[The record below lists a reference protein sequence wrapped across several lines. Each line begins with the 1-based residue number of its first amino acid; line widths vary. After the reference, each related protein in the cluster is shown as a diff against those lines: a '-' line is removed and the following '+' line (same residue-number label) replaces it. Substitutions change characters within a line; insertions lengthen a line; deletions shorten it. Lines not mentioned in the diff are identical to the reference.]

1 MLTKEA
7 LVKEFEKEF
16 KKYYEVELFRKE
28 GFARK
33 KCATCG
39 KAFWSTTDALNCGDS
54 AHNDYSFF
62 AKERGK
68 KEQLTYTQFW
78 KLYADFW
85 KKHGHEVL
93 GRYPVICRWRDDL
106 YFTIASIVDFQRLEK
121 GKVVFEYPANPL
133 MVPQICLRFVDIANV
148 GVTGR
153 HFSCFMMAGQHS
165 FNEKKGVSD
174 GKDGKSGKIKN
185 NPYWKDKC
193 IELNYKF
200 LTEILKIPKNEI
212 TYGEDL
218 WHMPDFSAFGPSIE
232 SFSGGLELVN
242 SVFMQFRALEDGSF
256 EELDT
261 RVIDVG
267 WGFERLLWFYNR
279 TPSAYDSVFP
289 EEIKYMKEKS
299 GLKVDKELFDSY
311 SKLASKLNIEEVH
324 NLREEKERIARA
336 LGITLQ
342 ELERTISPLQAIYA
356 IADHSRTLLFA
367 LSDGALPS
375 NSAGG
380 YNLRILLRRAFGFI
394 DEYNLDFD
402 MHEIMKLQA
411 KNYKDIFPELS
422 ENMDGIG
429 KILSIE
435 RRKYGETKEKARR
448 LAAEILRKGE
458 FDTQKLSMLYESHGL
473 TPEILEKVAS
483 EMKIEAKVPTD
494 FYRKVT
500 ERHIME
506 AKGAKDPLLNDPMF
520 EKLPKTKLVYYDD
533 PNKLEDMGKVL
544 AIFGNRIVL
553 DKTIIYPEGGGQVA
567 DYGIIGD
574 ARVVDA
580 QKLDGIVLHQIE
592 TRDGGKGSH
601 ISLKEGASYA
611 IKVDAERRMSLR
623 RHHTSTHLMI
633 AACRQVLGNHIWQA
647 GAKKEESE
655 AHLDITHYEKPG
667 VGELQK
673 IENIANGHVL
683 INVKTNIR
691 FMDRGEAE
699 KKYGF
704 RLYQGGGAIGNIIR
718 VVEYPGIDVEACGG
732 LHCDYSSQ
740 PGIVKIVGCEQIQ
753 DGVVRIRYKAGGQAL
768 KWIQKREEILKNASG
783 ELSVQ
788 EDQLPNTV
796 KRFFDE
802 WKERG
807 KQLERAHADIA
818 ESTVKKLIH
827 EAKEKAGK
835 LEEKGPISAELGLSL
850 PLLEKVALEVAK
862 VDGLAI
868 IVWNKEGFVAAAVN
882 AKSGLDA
889 LELLKAKGAKGGGN
903 KNFARGKIEGAGR
916 PDRGKE

>member
-1 MLTKEA
+1 MSVSMLSKEK
-7 LVKEFEKEF
+7 LVAEFEKEYR
-16 KKYYEVELFRKE
+16 KYYEVELFRKE
-28 GFARK
+28 GFTRK
-33 KCATCG
+33 KCKTCQ

-62 AKERGK
+62 DKERAK
-68 KEQLTYTQFW
+68 KDQLTYSQFW

-93 GRYPVICRWRDDL
+93 SRYPVICRWRDDL

-153 HFSCFMMAGQHS
+153 HFSCFMMAGQHA
-165 FNEKKGVSD
+165 FNENWKISGLAGSVGRGPVENAKSENID
-174 GKDGKSGKIKN
+174 GGKISLLESKGLKGKFQSTKPAQ

-200 LTEILKIPKNEI
+200 LTQVLKIPKDEI
-212 TYGEDL
+212 TYVEDL

-289 EEIKYMKEKS
+289 QEIEFMKKRS
-299 GLKVDKELFDSY
+299 GLNIDKALFESY

-324 NLREEKERIARA
+324 NIKGEKERIAKA
-336 LGITLQ
+336 LGISFN

-402 MHEIMKLQA
+402 VHEIMKLQA
-411 KNYKDIFPELS
+411 KSYEDIFPELS
-422 ENMDGIG
+422 ENLDGIG
-429 KILSIE
+429 KILAIE
-435 RRKYGETKEKARR
+435 RRKYGETIEKAKR
-448 LAAEILRKGE
+448 LAADVLKKGE
-458 FDTQKLSMLYESHGL
+458 FNTQKLSMLYESHGL
-473 TPEILEKVAS
+473 TPEILDKVAR
-483 EMKIEAKVPTD
+483 EMKIEANVPTD

-500 ERHIME
+500 EKHIME
-506 AKGAKDPLLNDPMF
+506 AKGKKDPLLDDPKF
-520 EKLPKTKLVYYDD
+520 QKIPKTKLVYYED
-533 PNKLEDMGKVL
+533 PNKLEDKAKVL
-544 AIFGNRIVL
+544 AIFGNKVVL

-567 DYGIIGD
+567 DFGNIGE

-580 QKLDGIVLHQIE
+580 QKLDGIVLHEIE
-592 TRDGGKGSH
+592 KGGQSKEGPGKQDKKSSSAGSN
-601 ISLKEGASYA
+601 IPIKEGASYE
-611 IKVDAERRMSLR
+611 IKVDADRRMSLR
-623 RHHTSTHLMI
+623 RHHTATHLMI
-633 AACRQVLGNHIWQA
+633 ASCRQVLGNHIWQA
-647 GAKKEESE
+647 GAKKEEGE
-655 AHLDITHYEKPG
+655 AHLDITHYEKPSME
-667 VGELQK
+667 ELRK
-673 IENIANGHVL
+673 IENVVNKHVL
-683 INVKTNIR
+683 SNVKTNIR

-699 KKYGF
+699 RQYGF
-704 RLYQGGGAIGNIIR
+704 RLYQGGGAIGNVIR

-740 PGIVKIVGCEQIQ
+740 PGIIKIVGCDQIQ
-753 DGVVRIRYKAGGQAL
+753 DGIVRIRYKAGEMA
-768 KWIQKREEILKNASG
+768 
-783 ELSVQ
+783 
-788 EDQLPNTV
+788 
-796 KRFFDE
+796 
-802 WKERG
+802 
-807 KQLERAHADIA
+807 
-818 ESTVKKLIH
+818 
-827 EAKEKAGK
+827 
-835 LEEKGPISAELGLSL
+835 
-850 PLLEKVALEVAK
+850 
-862 VDGLAI
+862 
-868 IVWNKEGFVAAAVN
+868 
-882 AKSGLDA
+882 
-889 LELLKAKGAKGGGN
+889 
-903 KNFARGKIEGAGR
+903 
-916 PDRGKE
+916 

>member
-1 MLTKEA
+1 MLSKET
-7 LVKEFEKEF
+7 LVKEFEKDY
-16 KKYYEVELFRKE
+16 KKHYEVELFRKE
-28 GFARK
+28 GFTRK
-33 KCATCG
+33 KCEKCG

-54 AHNDYSFF
+54 SHNDYNFF
-62 AKERGK
+62 GWERPRG
-68 KEQLTYTQFW
+68 ERLTYTQFW
-78 KLYADFW
+78 KLYSEFW

-93 GRYPVICRWRDDL
+93 SRYPVICRWRDDL

-153 HFSCFMMAGQHS
+153 HFSCFMMAGQHA
-165 FNEKKGVSD
+165 FNEKSNKGVEK
-174 GKDGKSGKIKN
+174 GKGPTKSKN

-200 LTEILKIPKNEI
+200 LTEVLKIPKDEI

-242 SVFMQFRALEDGSF
+242 SVFMQFRSLEDGSF

-289 EEIKYMKEKS
+289 EEIEFMKKRS
-299 GLKVDKELFDSY
+299 GLKIDKDLFEAY

-324 NLREEKERIARA
+324 NIKEEKEKVAKA
-336 LGITLQ
+336 LGITPN

-402 MHEIMKLQA
+402 IHEIMKLQA
-411 KNYKDIFPELS
+411 KSYKEIFPELS
-422 ENMDGIG
+422 ENLDGIG
-429 KILSIE
+429 KILAIE
-435 RRKYGETKEKARR
+435 RKKYGETIEKAKR
-448 LAAEILRKGE
+448 LAADVLKKGE
-458 FDTQKLSMLYESHGL
+458 FNTHKLSMLYESHGL
-473 TPEILEKVAS
+473 TPEILDKVAK
-483 EMKIEAKVPTD
+483 EMKIEANVPTD

-500 ERHIME
+500 EKHIME
-506 AKGAKDPLLNDPMF
+506 AKGKKDPLLDEPKF
-520 EKLPKTKLVYYDD
+520 QKLARTKLLYYDD
-533 PNKLEDMGKVL
+533 PNQLTDKAKVL
-544 AIFGNRIVL
+544 AIFGNKVVL

-567 DYGIIGD
+567 DYGNIGE
-574 ARVVDA
+574 ARVLDA
-580 QKLDGIVLHQIE
+580 QKLDGVVLHEIE
-592 TRDGGKGSH
+592 SPDGPKGAK
-601 ISLKEGASYA
+601 ITLKEGSSYH

-623 RHHTSTHLMI
+623 RHHTATHLMI
-633 AACRQVLGNHIWQA
+633 ASARQVLGNHIWQA
-647 GAKKEESE
+647 GAKKEEEE
-655 AHLDITHYEKPG
+655 AHLDITHFEKPSLE
-667 VGELQK
+667 ELQR
-673 IENIANGHVL
+673 IENVANKFVL
-683 INVKTNIR
+683 SNVKTSIR
-691 FMDRGEAE
+691 FMERGEAE

-740 PGIVKIVGCEQIQ
+740 PGIIKIVGCEQIQ
-753 DGVVRIRYKAGGQAL
+753 DGIVRIRYKAGEQAL
-768 KWIQKREEILKNASG
+768 RWIQKREEILKTASG

-788 EDQLPNTV
+788 EEQLPNTV
-796 KRFFDE
+796 KRFFEE

-807 KQLERAHADIA
+807 KMLERAHVDIA
-818 ESTVKKLIH
+818 EATVHKLVR
-827 EAKEKAGK
+827 EAKEKFGDLKEKK
-835 LEEKGPISAELGLSL
+835 LVSVELGLSL
-850 PLLEKVALEVAK
+850 PLLEKVALEVAR
-862 VDGLAI
+862 VEGLAI
-868 IVWNKEGFVAAAVN
+868 IVWNKEGFVVSATN
-882 AKSGLDA
+882 QKSALDA
-889 LELLKAKGAKGGGN
+889 LELLKEKGAKGGGN
-903 KNFARGKIEGAGR
+903 KSFARGKMI
-916 PDRGKE
+916 